1 MLYTIIPYELI
12 FEHRDEIKD
21 NIIETNIEGK
31 MFLLEKEE
39 NRYKIIRLYSTNPN
53 DYLETKYMPGNTIDF
68 KKI

>member
-12 FEHRDEIKD
+12 FEHRDNIKD
-21 NIIETNIEGK
+21 NIIETNIDGK

>member
-53 DYLETKYMPGNTIDF
+53 DYLETKYMPGNLSVKF
-68 KKI
+68 S

>member
-12 FEHRDEIKD
+12 FEHRDNIKD

>member
-12 FEHRDEIKD
+12 FEHRDNTKD
-21 NIIETNIEGK
+21 NIIEINIEGK

-39 NRYKIIRLYSTNPN
+39 NSYKIIRLYSTNPN

>member
-53 DYLETKYMPGNTIDF
+53 DYLETKYMPGNSIDF